1 VKEKMKAT
9 YDACIGVETGPG
21 RFGRMKDAM
30 VMSSQRAVRCMFD
43 DASAS
48 LLTGIKS
55 TIHRLKVMIG
65 STSDIIAKAVQSV
78 FSILWDS
85 TKSEKST
92 EIVDVEMIKR
102 IRLPGKMNP
111 FCCTHE

>member
-9 YDACIGVETGPG
+9 YNVCIGVETGPG

-30 VMSSQRAVRCMFD
+30 VMSSQQAVRCMFD

-92 EIVDVEMIKR
+92 EIVDVEMIR
-102 IRLPGKMNP
+102 NALLPSKMNP